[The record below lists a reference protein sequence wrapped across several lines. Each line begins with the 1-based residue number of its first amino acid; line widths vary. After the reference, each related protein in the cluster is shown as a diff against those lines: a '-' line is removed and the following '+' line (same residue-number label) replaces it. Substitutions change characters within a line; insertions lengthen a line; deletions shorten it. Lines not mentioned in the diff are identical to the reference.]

1 MAASH
6 QNLFFGNPTPQKRV
20 REQITAVLQFFEK
33 KEGRAQ
39 RSPQVELEG
48 RKFRSFFYQDLL
60 NRADLTIDQVRK
72 ENYTNLQEYNLKD
85 LRKVSKLPNVL
96 DPSNLLFLSKQMFE
110 RKDFLE
116 SVQRAFMAKILFD
129 LHLGFA
135 ILFKS
140 EEDLGISIQLI

>member
-1 MAASH
+1 M
-6 QNLFFGNPTPQKRV
+6 
-20 REQITAVLQFFEK
+20 
-33 KEGRAQ
+33 
-39 RSPQVELEG
+39 
-48 RKFRSFFYQDLL
+48 
-60 NRADLTIDQVRK
+60 
-72 ENYTNLQEYNLKD
+72 QEYNLKD

-96 DPSNLLFLSKQMFE
+96 DPSNLLFFSKQMFE

-140 EEDLGISIQLI
+140 DEDLGISI

>member
-1 MAASH
+1 MA
-6 QNLFFGNPTPQKRV
+6 
-20 REQITAVLQFFEK
+20 ILQYFEK

-39 RSPQVELEG
+39 RQPQLEQEG

-60 NRADLTIDQVRK
+60 SRADLTIDQVRK

-96 DPSNLLFLSKQMFE
+96 DPSNLLFFSKQMFE

-140 EEDLGISIQLI
+140 DEDLGISI